1 MFGGHETGDV
11 FPDQIEFQVN
21 GGAGDDSLYIGMF
34 ERIGDDGNV
43 KAIFF
48 DVKDSEADAIERNG
62 AFFDHEV
69 AKFLWEF
76 EAEFPTALEFLSFCA
91 GGGGIDVTL
100 DDMAV
105 EPAVHDHT
113 AFQVDEVPGLPGIEA
128 GLLEG
133 FFDGGHAVGIGQ
145 YFFDREA
152 GAVMGD
158 ALVDLKFGG
167 EGGLDPECSI
177 GAFGFDGS
185 YRAE

>member
-1 MFGGHETGDV
+1 MFGRHEPGHI
-11 FPDQIEFQVN
+11 FPDHIEFQVDFCV
-21 GGAGDDSLYIGMF
+21 GGDGLDIGML
-34 ERIGDDGNV
+34 EGIGDDGDV
-43 KAIFF
+43 KAVLF
-48 DVKDSEADAIERNG
+48 DVKNSEADAIEADG

-133 FFDGGHAVGIGQ
+133 FFDGGHSVGIGQ